1 MTELR
6 RLMRR
11 KWLFAVF
18 LGFFASGPAWA
29 EEAAQSSKPVGSAAS
44 PQAVTPVPQVGSQ
57 QPLPLSPPQSSA
69 VVVPPGYALV
79 PIAALAPASPPAESA
94 PTRYDVHYPQVRGAL
109 PPGMELPYEPGQPIP
124 PGYRLTKQP
133 RRGLIIAGSL
143 VAGIPWALGLS
154 VAASQNMEDGT
165 GWLVVPVLGP
175 FMMMATGH
183 VDDEDCDDGYCDSNG
198 GERAILTLDALA
210 QAAGAAMLICGIT
223 IPRKRL
229 VRTDVTVSALPMPV
243 RIGRDG
249 YGLGFDGS
257 F

>member
-1 MTELR
+1 MTERSRWAWALWSMGS
-6 RLMRR
+6 LV
-11 KWLFAVF
+11 WLFA
-18 LGFFASGPAWA
+18 SDRAWA
-29 EEAAQSSKPVGSAAS
+29 EESAPPAEAAQSSEAPTT
-44 PQAVTPVPQVGSQ
+44 VTKVPQVSPATPS
-57 QPLPLSPPQSSA
+57 PLPASSG

-79 PIAALAPASPPAESA
+79 PIGTLAPAAPPAEGA
-94 PTRYDVHYPQVRGAL
+94 ATRYDVQYPQARGAL

-143 VAGIPWALGLS
+143 VGGIPWALGLS
-154 VAASQNMEDGT
+154 VASSQNFEDGT

-183 VDDEDCDDGYCDSNG
+183 VDDEDCDDFSCENNS
-198 GERAILTLDALA
+198 GERAILTLDALT

-229 VRTDVTVSALPMPV
+229 VRTDVTVSALPTPV

-249 YGLGFDGS
+249 YGLGLDGS